1 MAAFSPRTFKLTI
14 IDDGQGFDLEQ
25 AVQNRN
31 GRLGLLGMKE
41 RAESLGGSLA
51 IWTQPQQ
58 GTRVELTV
66 PVKES
71 EPGPNGV

>member
-1 MAAFSPRTFKLTI
+1 
-14 IDDGQGFDLEQ
+14 GFDLAE

-41 RAESLGGSLA
+41 RAESLGGHLT

-58 GTRVELTV
+58 GTRIELTV
-66 PVKES
+66 PVT
-71 EPGPNGV
+71 EPEPDQSAA